1 MAKKKLT
8 PEEVAA
14 EAEKAKAA
22 KPAAKSAK
30 PSAQEMSGG
39 AVKPAPKPDAA
50 AKGAAAMDD
59 FINPNAGT
67 KAAGQT
73 SAEAKAAFQ
82 ETRAANQA
90 AAAAQ
95 AEKRFTMVS
104 PEEAASKAT
113 AAESGAAKM
122 AAAAEGAAAK
132 SPGMLARAGRA
143 VVSPAFLA
151 PLATSV
157 ADEGIPNG
165 TGGYLVP
172 PVPRA
177 DDATDAGYNINTA
190 RDAGVNAVNYG
201 ALTAIAKNAL
211 KLKNPYLIGG
221 AALLGGG
228 KALYDRLSNYHEAH
242 PEADEQS
249 YALPEAKPNFWE
261 QAPAAVSD
269 AGRVASQILRGVG
282 DGTSYLLN
290 NYTPYPYLKQANDAV
305 ASAAAD
311 YFTPESMKQPAQPEP
326 QAPAQEPVQPP
337 VNMEEGPLPANTE
350 RLSDGKYR
358 QELYG
363 PDGTYRGFAVG
374 NQEQIDRLSRP
385 SAEEVARSAR
395 RRVEEI
401 VERNNIARRA
411 QQEREFRER
420 TSPEAAQRFF
430 DRVNS
435 ERALR
440 DAMNRGRSSDPARNA
455 LLIQDIQNAATNVAE
470 ATGKSIE
477 EILPADSSSSN
488 VRLAREILRTN
499 PDMGLNEIGLQ
510 GLGMTP
516 ARPLNFSDDE
526 VSYADEQA
534 KTGGARLATAATA
547 SNRAE
552 TQQRLAEQAAQE
564 ADNAAARLQQAEERL
579 KATAEGAAERQEL
592 SFRRAHLQSLK
603 DLNALVAKSGDLE
616 LKMNPEEAAQHQQ
629 QIEAAQSALRAL
641 NEQAAA
647 AGVDLGYVE
656 PSSQPQASL
665 ANLQKLSAQD
675 LEALSW
681 ANSNPDD
688 PRSLDIKNKIQAK
701 LGG

>member
-1 MAKKKLT
+1 MAKKLT
-8 PEEVAA
+8 PEEEAA
-14 EAEKAKAA
+14 KAKAA
-22 KPAAKSAK
+22 KPK

-39 AVKPAPKPDAA
+39 AVKPAPKRDAA

-67 KAAGQT
+67 KTAGQT

-95 AEKRFTMVS
+95 AERRFTMVS

-122 AAAAEGAAAK
+122 AAAAEGSATK

-143 VVSPAFLA
+143 VASPALLVPA
-151 PLATSV
+151 AVGV
-157 ADEGIPNG
+157 ADAVI
-165 TGGYLVP
+165 
-172 PVPRA
+172 PRA
-177 DDATDAGYNINTA
+177 NDATDAGYNVNTA
-190 RDAGVNAVNYG
+190 RDSAVNATTYG
-201 ALTAIAKNAL
+201 TLAAIANNAL
-211 KLKNPYLIGG
+211 KFKNPYLVGG
-221 AALLGGG
+221 AAALGAG
-228 KALYDRLSNYHEAH
+228 KAIYDRLSDYHEAN
-242 PEADEQS
+242 PQADEQP
-249 YALPEAKPNFWE
+249 YALPNAKANFWE
-261 QAPAAVSD
+261 QAPAAMSD
-269 AGRVASQILRGVG
+269 AGRVASQILRGIG
-282 DGTSYLLN
+282 DGTGYLLN

-305 ASAAAD
+305 VD
-311 YFTPESMKQPAQPEP
+311 YFTPESMKRPAQPEP
-326 QAPAQEPVQPP
+326 QAPAQEPVPP
-337 VNMEEGPLPANTE
+337 QVNPEEGPLPANTE
-350 RLSDGKYR
+350 RLSDGRYR

-374 NQEQIDRLSRP
+374 NREQIDRLSGP
-385 SAEEVARSAR
+385 SAEEVAR
-395 RRVEEI
+395 RRVEDI
-401 VERNNIARRA
+401 IERNAIARMA

-430 DRVNS
+430 DRVNA

-455 LLIQDIQNAATNVAE
+455 MLIQDIQNAATNVAE

-477 EILPADSSSSN
+477 EILPEDSSSSN

-499 PDMGLNEIGLQ
+499 PDMGLNEIGIQ

-516 ARPLNFSDDE
+516 ARPVNYYGDD

-534 KTGGARLATAATA
+534 KTSGARLATAASA

-552 TQQRLAEQAAQE
+552 AQERLAKESAQE
-564 ADNAAARLQQAEERL
+564 ADNAAARLQLAQEKLEASIRQNEAREE
-579 KATAEGAAERQEL
+579 AAKDAKEL
-592 SFRRAHLQSLK
+592 SFRRAYGQSLK
-603 DLNALVAKSGDLE
+603 DLNALVARSGDIE
-616 LKMNPEEAAQHQQ
+616 LTMNPEAQRQRQQ
-629 QIEAAQSALRAL
+629 RIEAAQSALRAL

-656 PSSQPQASL
+656 PSSLPQASL
-665 ANLQKLSAQD
+665 AFNSVEEASAANLPKGTLITVAGRPARVD
-675 LEALSW
+675 
-681 ANSNPDD
+681 
-688 PRSLDIKNKIQAK
+688 
-701 LGG
+701 